1 MTWLNRT
8 HLGDCRTTMRLMI
21 AAGVKVDCVVT
32 SPPYWGLRDY
42 GIAGAFG
49 LERTWIRH
57 VARMHHVFRLV
68 RDLMEP
74 DAVLWL
80 NYGDS
85 YYTPRP
91 SGSVGYNSTINGKR
105 SQEEFRKAS
114 RMRKTIPVTDGPN
127 RRRQIGFK
135 PKDMVGM
142 PWRIAFALQEDGWW
156 LRSDIIWHK
165 PNPMPESVLDRP
177 TKSHEYVFLLAKSE
191 VYHYDAQAIREP
203 VTGDAHR
210 RGNGVNR
217 KAVKRV
223 AGWQDGPGGHSPLE
237 HAKTDKD
244 QARTDQGLK
253 DSTKFGRG
261 AGWRAEKKARAARA
275 LSRQNDSFSAA
286 VTELVDD
293 RNVRT
298 VWTVPTQ
305 AFEGAHFA
313 TFPEELAAR
322 CILAGSKPGDV
333 IFDPFHGSGTVG
345 RVATSLGRRFIGI
358 ELNPEYLAMCEQR
371 TNTTMGMHL

>member
-1 MTWLNRT
+1 MWHNRT
-8 HLGDCRTTMRLMI
+8 HLGDCRTLMRRMALD
-21 AAGVKVDCVVT
+21 GVRVNCVVT

-42 GIAGAFG
+42 GVAGAFG

-57 VARMHHVFRLV
+57 VARMRHVFRLV

-74 DAVLWL
+74 DAVLFL

-91 SGSVGYNSTINGKR
+91 NGSVGYNSTINGKR

-203 VTGDAHR
+203 VTGEAHR

-223 AGWQDGPGGHSPLE
+223 AGWQDGPGSHTPLE
-237 HAKTDKD
+237 HAISKSKGDARKFDRSGFGHDDERKT
-244 QARTDQGLK
+244 RNP
-253 DSTKFGRG
+253 RVM
-261 AGWRAEKKARAARA
+261 
-275 LSRQNDSFSAA
+275 SRQNDSFSAA

-313 TFPEELAAR
+313 TFPEELVAR

-345 RVATSLGRRFIGI
+345 RVATSLGRQFIGI